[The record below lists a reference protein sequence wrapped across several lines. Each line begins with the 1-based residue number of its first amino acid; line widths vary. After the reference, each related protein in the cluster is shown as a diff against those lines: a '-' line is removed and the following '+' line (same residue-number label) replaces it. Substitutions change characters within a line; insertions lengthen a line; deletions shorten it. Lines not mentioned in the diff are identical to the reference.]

1 MKRILSF
8 LSALV
13 FAVSAL
19 AQSPR
24 EIIVRMEAEMDK
36 HADEGIILTLDTKV
50 PILGTVTMRIHS
62 RGEKARSDTK
72 MMGQQIT
79 TWTDGDTEW
88 TYTSKTHTVTI
99 TSVAGSKS
107 AENGDVALLSGIAD
121 GYDVTLTK
129 ETADAWYIA
138 CRRSASNTD
147 KDAPGKMDLVVAKGT
162 YYPKSLKTKVKGLTV
177 TMHDVS
183 FGVSEKYVTFNLNDY
198 PGAVVEDKRD

>member
-8 LSALV
+8 LSAMM

-62 RGEKARSDTK
+62 RGEKSRSDISMK
-72 MMGQQIT
+72 GQQVT
-79 TWTDGDTEW
+79 SWTDGVTQW
-88 TYTSKTHTVTI
+88 TYTSRTNTVTI
-99 TSVAGSKS
+99 APVVGSEA
-107 AENGDVALLSGIAD
+107 AENGDMALLTGIND
-121 GYDVTLTK
+121 GYDATLAK
-129 ETADAWYIA
+129 ETDDAWHIE
-138 CRRSASNTD
+138 CRKSASNAD
-147 KDAPGKMDLVVAKGT
+147 KDAPKKIELVVDKGT
-162 YYPKSLKTKVKGLTV
+162 YHPRSLKTKVKGLTV
-177 TMHDVS
+177 TMRDVS

-198 PGAVVEDKRD
+198 PGAVVEDERD